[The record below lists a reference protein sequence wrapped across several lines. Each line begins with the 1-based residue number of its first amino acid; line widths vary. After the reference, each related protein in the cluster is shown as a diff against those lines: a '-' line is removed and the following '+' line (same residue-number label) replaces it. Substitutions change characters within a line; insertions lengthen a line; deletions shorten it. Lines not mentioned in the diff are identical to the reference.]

1 MLGKGQAEGA
11 NGLGREVA
19 GSRLFALAGG
29 SPQPSRLP
37 RSEVPLQHTALGE
50 KVHGVPASGAA
61 LGAVRPWRLGQGGF
75 SGMPRHPKPTSRHGN
90 VVLVHLTL
98 VRLPNCQR
106 CSPLSDRPP
115 GSPQLY
121 LRTLPLFGPLHPN
134 RLDEPWRNR
143 GSRRSS
149 SSGALGPSTLT
160 KVTTDILGAW
170 GRRTDGGKKSNERHT
185 QRERE
190 STSQPS

>member
-1 MLGKGQAEGA
+1 M
-11 NGLGREVA
+11 
-19 GSRLFALAGG
+19 ALARGCRYRVVCTCRW
-29 SPQPSRLP
+29 QPSALPPP

-149 SSGALGPSTLT
+149 SRSPPQRGRWRILPTPRARSQRSVQRMQSRRGASICWLSA
-160 KVTTDILGAW
+160 V
-170 GRRTDGGKKSNERHT
+170 
-185 QRERE
+185 
-190 STSQPS
+190 

>member
-1 MLGKGQAEGA
+1 M
-11 NGLGREVA
+11 
-19 GSRLFALAGG
+19 ALARGCRFRVVCTCRW
-29 SPQPSRLP
+29 QPSALPPP
-37 RSEVPLQHTALGE
+37 RSEVPLQHMALGE

-149 SSGALGPSTLT
+149 SSSGALGPSTLT
-160 KVTTDILGAW
+160 KVTTDILGADGGLEGDRGEKSDEEEE
-170 GRRTDGGKKSNERHT
+170 GRRE
-185 QRERE
+185 
-190 STSQPS
+190 